1 MSDDYDEP
9 QTVWERVKPRRRPPS
24 FEGEDRRAPPP
35 PSYIKDL
42 LPYIIGA
49 AGIYASFQVMEYKL
63 DDLREDFNHFVRVT
77 YEKDKDKQ
85 RERDTAQWERIG
97 DNLSNP

>member
-1 MSDDYDEP
+1 
-9 QTVWERVKPRRRPPS
+9 
-24 FEGEDRRAPPP
+24 
-35 PSYIKDL
+35 
-42 LPYIIGA
+42 
-49 AGIYASFQVMEYKL
+49 MEYKL